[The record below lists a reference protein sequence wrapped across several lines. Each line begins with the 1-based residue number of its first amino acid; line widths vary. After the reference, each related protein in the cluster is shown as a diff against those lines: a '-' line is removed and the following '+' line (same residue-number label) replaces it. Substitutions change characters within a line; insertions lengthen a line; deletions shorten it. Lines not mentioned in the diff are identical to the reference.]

1 MSSPSLIS
9 SLDRVAQHA
18 YLRSRGQ
25 AYLDK
30 AYIQLVTGETST
42 TTTTTN
48 GRKRN
53 RRGSTSN
60 DDAAGGVAEDRARES
75 RSSSS
80 SSEESSDTHLPHI
93 DSKYRI
99 HLVAARPEPAVLVI
113 GEPPSDIYLPST
125 TSSLRLRSAQDR
137 KHVVSALEERA
148 AEEGKDNKEIQ
159 PLFWDT
165 EKLPAHQVKMLAEY
179 AWNRQ
184 LMQPALFDV
193 EEAASSPDKS
203 GGGTGTKRQRMASE
217 KAQAAMQLKIQE
229 AELDA
234 EIELM
239 RRSFCD
245 KNRAIALKN
254 RAAAGMW

>member
-1 MSSPSLIS
+1 M
-9 SLDRVAQHA
+9 A
-18 YLRSRGQ
+18 
-25 AYLDK
+25 
-30 AYIQLVTGETST
+30 
-42 TTTTTN
+42 
-48 GRKRN
+48 
-53 RRGSTSN
+53 N
-60 DDAAGGVAEDRARES
+60 DDAAGGVAEES
-75 RSSSS
+75 SNSSS

-113 GEPPSDIYLPST
+113 GEPPSDVYAPST

-137 KHVVSALEERA
+137 KHVVTTLEERA

-203 GGGTGTKRQRMASE
+203 GGGGTGTKRQRMASE